1 MNKVQNKKRSPWI
14 DPDTPETLRKVVS
27 FPELPFDNDV
37 EREFELVFSD
47 EFNVNGRT
55 MHDGDAVKTENGILN
70 ITMDVHPETFTYTD
84 HVFQQ
89 VKKEPTG
96 EKINVTKEFRSGMV
110 QSWNKFCFIGGIIEI
125 SAKLPG
131 DPKTGGLW
139 PASKSLFTMKKSNL
153 LLFGF

>member
-1 MNKVQNKKRSPWI
+1 
-14 DPDTPETLRKVVS
+14 
-27 FPELPFDNDV
+27 
-37 EREFELVFSD
+37 
-47 EFNVNGRT
+47 
-55 MHDGDAVKTENGILN
+55 
-70 ITMDVHPETFTYTD
+70 MDVHPETFTYTD

-139 PASKSLFTMKKSNL
+139 PASKSLFTMKNSNL